1 MINNIKDQLDIDI
14 KEEDLNEKIQ
24 KIMRQTDYTEE
35 IIREKLIQ
43 NNYNELNVIKSY
55 FNINEKKTTE
65 FKSVN
70 QEIYKQLRNH
80 LKIDPNKTNKIN
92 TI

>member
-1 MINNIKDQLDIDI
+1 MINNRKDQLDKDI

-35 IIREKLIQ
+35 VIREKLIQ
-43 NNYNELNVIKSY
+43 NNYNEINVIKSY

-92 TI
+92 TT